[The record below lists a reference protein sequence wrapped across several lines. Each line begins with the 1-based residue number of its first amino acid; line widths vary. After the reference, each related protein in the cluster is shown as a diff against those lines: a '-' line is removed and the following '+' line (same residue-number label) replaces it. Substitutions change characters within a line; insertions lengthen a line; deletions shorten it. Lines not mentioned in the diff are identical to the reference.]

1 MSAERSAIAAVA
13 AEGSQHVIAA
23 EADCGSDATLLNA
36 RGPEV
41 ATARQI
47 RARALVAGLP
57 PAQIAAAI
65 VSECG
70 SSRIRAFRLAL
81 GIALADVVAQVRA
94 RYEADGRRVPRFSET
109 LLSAYESGQKRPGPE
124 YLHYLCATYQTDPAD
139 LGFTGCCLCGRSHR
153 PASAR
158 YPAIRH
164 PDLSHPDVRYPDVRY
179 PDLQAGAQGV
189 RPDGALE
196 LPPTPGP
203 ALAEDTDVRLV
214 PQPAEPPGQF
224 APGHP
229 ASHHV
234 AGAQL
239 APGQALPGN
248 PASSSELGG
257 PMPANAASA
266 TVPLGGLAAAG
277 TNPDL
282 AGLRPGPWCALGSA
296 HDPGTAC
303 LPGWEAPAALPV
315 LQPDGSAS
323 VRADCEEDDDEL
335 RHMLLRQM
343 AEPGSPVESRFLGAV
358 DRIRRRMD
366 EALLGG
372 TVSPSMI
379 DRWEQSVV
387 GYARQ
392 YMRVPPLR
400 LLCDV
405 LLDLA
410 DVRRMCDERQPL
422 EFADRLCRLA
432 SQLAGLAGI
441 AMLDLGD
448 HRLARAFFRTARA
461 AADETGDRQLRAWVS
476 VREALVPLYYGDPR
490 EAASLAS
497 AARDL
502 AGRRLSVAAVMA
514 PVLEARAQ
522 ARLVALGAAGRRDA
536 LERARASI
544 DWAHDAIG
552 DLPPGQ
558 TADTALGYTE
568 RQLYFHTGDVL
579 VRLGDWHGAHRAFD
593 QAGQLYAS
601 AEVLD
606 CALVAFGQARC
617 LLESDEPGQAL
628 AVGGDIL
635 AGLPAEHRTDVVLQ
649 VARALGQDAAARDPR
664 LPALA
669 CYREA
674 VHAACPEAGA

>member
-1 MSAERSAIAAVA
+1 
-13 AEGSQHVIAA
+13 
-23 EADCGSDATLLNA
+23 
-36 RGPEV
+36 
-41 ATARQI
+41 
-47 RARALVAGLP
+47 
-57 PAQIAAAI
+57 
-65 VSECG
+65 
-70 SSRIRAFRLAL
+70 
-81 GIALADVVAQVRA
+81 
-94 RYEADGRRVPRFSET
+94 
-109 LLSAYESGQKRPGPE
+109 
-124 YLHYLCATYQTDPAD
+124 
-139 LGFTGCCLCGRSHR
+139 
-153 PASAR
+153 
-158 YPAIRH
+158 
-164 PDLSHPDVRYPDVRY
+164 
-179 PDLQAGAQGV
+179 
-189 RPDGALE
+189 
-196 LPPTPGP
+196 
-203 ALAEDTDVRLV
+203 
-214 PQPAEPPGQF
+214 
-224 APGHP
+224 
-229 ASHHV
+229 
-234 AGAQL
+234 
-239 APGQALPGN
+239 
-248 PASSSELGG
+248 
-257 PMPANAASA
+257 MPANAASA

-674 VHAACPEAGA
+674 VHTACPEAGA